1 VSNPTQVNY
10 KLPTTYDD
18 NVTPLNPA
26 DIKQV
31 NIGIRPKSGTS
42 GTYPL
47 RVVDVTFTADANGV
61 SHEPLAAFG
70 SLAPGDYVAAAE
82 TVMKAGG
89 VSIWSTESAPFT
101 IAPPVPN
108 PPTAVSVS

>member
-1 VSNPTQVNY
+1 MPNPTQVNY

-18 NVTPLNPA
+18 GSPLLVS

-31 NIGIRPKSGTS
+31 NIGVRPATGASGV
-42 GTYPL
+42 YPMTIA
-47 RVVDVTFTADANGV
+47 DITFTADSSGV

-70 SLAPGDYVAAAE
+70 LLAPGTYVTAAE

-89 VSIWSTESAPFT
+89 VSVWSTESAPFT

>member
-1 VSNPTQVNY
+1 MPNPTQVNY
-10 KLPTTYDD
+10 KLPSTYDD
-18 NVTPLNPA
+18 GSPLLVT

-31 NIGIRPKSGTS
+31 NIGIRPKTGTP

-47 RVVDVTFTADANGV
+47 MAVDVTFTADGQGV
-61 SHEPLAAFG
+61 SHEPLTVFG

-89 VSIWSTESAPFT
+89 VSVWSAESAVFT
-101 IAPPVPN
+101 IAPPIPN

>member
-1 VSNPTQVNY
+1 MPNPKQINY
-10 KLPTTYDD
+10 TLPTTYDD
-18 NVTPLNPA
+18 GSALSVA

-31 NIGIRPKSGTS
+31 NIGIRPKNGTP
-42 GTYPL
+42 GVYPL
-47 RVVDVTFTADANGV
+47 NAVDVTFTADAQGV
-61 SHEPLAAFG
+61 SHEALSVFG

-89 VSIWSTESAPFT
+89 VSVWSTESAPFT
-101 IAPPVPN
+101 IAPPTPL

>member
-1 VSNPTQVNY
+1 MPNPTQVNY

-18 NVTPLNPA
+18 GSALAVT

-31 NIGIRPKSGTS
+31 NIGIRPANGTA
-42 GTYPL
+42 GIYPL
-47 RVVDVTFTADANGV
+47 TATDVTFTADSSGV
-61 SHEPLAAFG
+61 SHESLAVFG
-70 SLAPGDYVAAAE
+70 SLAPGSYVAAAE

-89 VSIWSTESAPFT
+89 ISVWSAESAPFT
-101 IAPPVPN
+101 IAPPIPS

>member
-1 VSNPTQVNY
+1 MANPTQVNY
-10 KLPTTYDD
+10 KLPSTYEDGA
-18 NVTPLNPA
+18 PLSPA

-42 GTYPL
+42 GVYPL
-47 RVVDVTFTADANGV
+47 MVVDVTFEADASGV

-70 SLAPGDYVAAAE
+70 SLAPGEYVAAAQA
-82 TVMKAGG
+82 VMKAGG
-89 VSIWSTESAPFT
+89 ESVWSAESSVFP

-108 PPTAVSVS
+108 PPTGVSVS

>member
-1 VSNPTQVNY
+1 MANPTQVNY
-10 KLPTTYDD
+10 KLPSTYDD
-18 NVTPLNPA
+18 NSPLLA
-26 DIKQV
+26 SDIKQV
-31 NIGIRPKSGTS
+31 NIGVRPANGTP
-42 GTYPL
+42 GTYPFNVL
-47 RVVDVTFTADANGV
+47 DITFTADANGI

-70 SLAPGDYVAAAE
+70 LLAPGSYVAAAE

-89 VSIWSTESAPFT
+89 VSVWSTESAPFT

>member
-1 VSNPTQVNY
+1 MPNPVQVNY

-18 NVTPLNPA
+18 GSALLVS

-31 NIGIRPKSGTS
+31 NIGIRPANGTP
-42 GTYPL
+42 GVYPMTA
-47 RVVDVTFTADANGV
+47 VDVTFTADSSGV

-70 SLAPGDYVAAAE
+70 SLAPGQYIAAAE

-89 VSIWSTESAPFT
+89 VSVWSTESAPFT
-101 IAPPVPN
+101 IAPPVPS
-108 PPTAVSVS
+108 PPTGVSVS

>member
-1 VSNPTQVNY
+1 MNPTQVNY
-10 KLPTTYDD
+10 KLPTAYEDGSPLL
-18 NVTPLNPA
+18 VT

-31 NIGIRPKSGTS
+31 NIGIRPKSGAI
-42 GTYPL
+42 GVYPL
-47 RVVDVTFTADANGV
+47 TAMDVTFTADSGGV
-61 SHEPLAAFG
+61 SHEPLAVFG

-89 VSIWSTESAPFT
+89 VSIWSTESAVFI

>member
-1 VSNPTQVNY
+1 MSNPTQVNY

-18 NVTPLNPA
+18 GSPLNVA

-31 NIGIRPKSGTS
+31 NIGIRPKNGTP
-42 GTYPL
+42 GVYPL
-47 RVVDVTFTADANGV
+47 MAVDITFTADTGGI
-61 SHEPLAAFG
+61 SHEPLAVFG
-70 SLAPGDYVAAAE
+70 ALAPNDYVAAAE

-89 VSIWSTESAPFT
+89 ISVWSTESAPFT

>member
-1 VSNPTQVNY
+1 MANPKQVNY

-18 NVTPLNPA
+18 GSALDPA

-31 NIGIRPKSGTS
+31 NIGIRPVSGTPGS
-42 GTYPL
+42 YPIT
-47 RVVDVTFTADANGV
+47 VSDITFTADADGI

-70 SLAPGDYVAAAE
+70 VLVPGDYVAAAE

-89 VSIWSTESAPFT
+89 ISVWSTESATFT